1 MLSTIDVVIIVASML
16 FVISVGAIAGR
27 KRGDTAHGYFL
38 GGNKMPWWLIGTAFV
53 ATGISSEQ
61 MIGTVGIT
69 YDYGMAIGNWE
80 WFALPCYTMV
90 LVFFIPIYL
99 KNKVTTVSGF
109 MSDRFGPAVG
119 TTYSC
124 ILLLLYICVYM
135 VTVLYAGSLAFSTV
149 VFGPDV
155 AWWQTVLVLLL
166 IAVCVGAYTIHGG
179 LTSVMW
185 ADLFQCILLMAGGVT
200 LFLVALHQIDPDPS
214 TGTRW
219 GALVAGAA
227 KLGMP
232 ERMHIY
238 QSPDH
243 PMAPF
248 LGVCLATFGAF
259 TFYQVGNQAM
269 AQRMLSARS
278 TWDAL
283 VGLVLAQCINFFR
296 PMVTCFIGLIVWHW
310 INVMGQN
317 PEMVDKLAANKD
329 LAFTFML
336 GRDFVPT
343 GIRGVVMAGLI
354 AATMATLSGL
364 VNSTSTLFSTDIYKN
379 ILHKGATDRE
389 MVRMGRTAAFVA
401 LLLAACISPIV
412 GRWGVFKFF
421 QNALNFVACPFMI
434 TMLMGMF
441 WKRVNYPA
449 AMFGLVGG
457 IIIQIIVA
465 VIFSGSIPGIPYLH
479 FQYVGAIAQVII
491 GIGIAIIALC
501 TAPPDYRKVKPRLW
515 SIKLLKAYDS
525 GEPRPWYQQLK
536 VLWGTVAVIWFGIY
550 FWFW

>member
-1 MLSTIDVVIIVASML
+1 MLSAIDVAIIVASML
-16 FVISVGAIAGR
+16 LVISVGAIAGR

-124 ILLLLYICVYM
+124 ILLLLYVSVYM
-135 VTVLYAGSLAFSTV
+135 VTVLYAGSLAFANV
-149 VFGPDV
+149 VFTDV
-155 AWWQTVLVLLL
+155 TWWKTLLVLLF
-166 IAVCVGAYTIHGG
+166 IAAGVGAYTIHGG

-185 ADLFQCILLMAGGVT
+185 ADLFQCVLLMVGGIT
-200 LFLVALHQIDPDPS
+200 LFWIALGHVPGGWAGLVEGAKSIGDPQ
-214 TGTRW
+214 
-219 GALVAGAA
+219 
-227 KLGMP
+227 
-232 ERMHIY
+232 RMHIY
-238 QSPDH
+238 QSPGH
-243 PMAPF
+243 PKAPF
-248 LGVCLATFGAF
+248 LGVCLATFGGF

-269 AQRMLSARS
+269 AQRMLSART

-296 PMVTCFIGLIVWHW
+296 PMVTCFLGLVVFHW
-310 INVMGQN
+310 INVMHQAD
-317 PEMVDKLAANKD
+317 PLPKSD
-329 LAFTFML
+329 LAFVFAL
-336 GRDFVPT
+336 RNFAPEWGVR
-343 GIRGVVMAGLI
+343 GIVLAGLI
-354 AATMATLSGL
+354 AAVMATLSGL
-364 VNSTSTLFSTDIYKN
+364 VNSTSTLFSTDIYKKFIN
-379 ILHKGATDRE
+379 KEASDRQ
-389 MVRMGRTAAFVA
+389 MVHIGRTASFVA
-401 LLLAACISPIV
+401 LLIAACISPVV
-412 GRWGVFKFF
+412 GKFGIFNFF

-449 AMFGLVGG
+449 AMFGLIGG
-457 IIIQIIVA
+457 IIIQIIVQS
-465 VIFSGSIPGIPYLH
+465 IFSGGIPGIPYLH
-479 FQYVGAIAQVII
+479 WQYVGAIAQVII
-491 GIGIAIIALC
+491 GIGIAIIALN
-501 TAPPDYRKVKPRLW
+501 TAEPDYSKVEPRLW
-515 SIKLLKAYDS
+515 SVKLLKAYDE
-525 GEPRPWYQQLK
+525 GVRRPWYQQLK

>member
-16 FVISVGAIAGR
+16 LVISVGAIAGR
-27 KRGDTAHGYFL
+27 NRGDTAHGYFL

-135 VTVLYAGSLAFSTV
+135 VTVLYAGSLAFSNV
-149 VFGPDV
+149 VFTEV
-155 AWWQTVLVLLL
+155 TWWKTLLVLLF
-166 IAVCVGAYTIHGG
+166 IAAGVGAYTIHGG

-185 ADLFQCILLMAGGVT
+185 ADLFQCILLMVGGIT
-200 LFLVALHQIDPDPS
+200 LFWIAMGHIPNGWAGLVQGAQDIGDPQ
-214 TGTRW
+214 
-219 GALVAGAA
+219 
-227 KLGMP
+227 
-232 ERMHIY
+232 RMHIY
-238 QSPDH
+238 QSPGH
-243 PMAPF
+243 PKAPF

-269 AQRMLSARS
+269 AQRMLSART

-283 VGLVLAQCINFFR
+283 VGLVLAQCFAFFR
-296 PMVTCFIGLIVWHW
+296 PMVTCFLGLVVFQW
-310 INVMGQN
+310 IQVMHRA
-317 PEMVDKLAANKD
+317 PPLEKSD
-329 LAFTFML
+329 LAYVFALKNFAEW
-336 GRDFVPT
+336 GVR
-343 GIRGVVMAGLI
+343 GIVLAGLI
-354 AATMATLSGL
+354 AAVMATLSGL
-364 VNSTSTLFSTDIYKN
+364 VNSTSTLFSTDIYKKF
-379 ILHKGATDRE
+379 IHKEATDRE
-389 MVRMGRTAAFVA
+389 MVRVGRSALFVA

-412 GRWGVFKFF
+412 GKFGIFNFF

-465 VIFSGSIPGIPYLH
+465 LVFSGGIPGIPYLH

-491 GIGIAIIALC
+491 GIGIAVIALN
-501 TAPPDYRKVKPRLW
+501 TAEPDYSKVEPRLW
-515 SIKLLKAYDS
+515 SVKLLKAYDQ
-525 GEPRPWYQQLK
+525 GVPRPWYQQLK